1 MGSTKWTCHKER
13 SFARS
18 SLFFWKFC
26 FSIRTCYKELI
37 WSSNYPNICIHTFRK
52 RWSFHW
58 GCFFLVSILKTY
70 SADATIRS
78 DLNTNIMCHESSF
91 VVPVCT
97 LKLQRTDR
105 SYLKKLLEKQKLLR
119 CCSSCKWNDMQTWF
133 SLLCQHIPHSS

>member
-1 MGSTKWTCHKER
+1 MLLKVLRLTYVKTNRMGSTKWTCHKER

-37 WSSNYPNICIHTFRK
+37 WSSNYPNICIHTFCK
-52 RWSFHW
+52 HWSFHW

-70 SADATIRS
+70 SADATIRN
-78 DLNTNIMCHESSF
+78 DLNTNVMCHESSF
-91 VVPVCT
+91 AVPVCT

-105 SYLKKLLEKQKLLR
+105 SYLKKLLE
-119 CCSSCKWNDMQTWF
+119 
-133 SLLCQHIPHSS
+133 

>member
-1 MGSTKWTCHKER
+1 MLLKVLRPTHVKTNRMGSTKWTCHKER

-37 WSSNYPNICIHTFRK
+37 WSSNYPNICIHTFCK
-52 RWSFHW
+52 HWSFHW

-105 SYLKKLLEKQKLLR
+105 SYLKKLLE
-119 CCSSCKWNDMQTWF
+119 
-133 SLLCQHIPHSS
+133 